1 MAAIPLNPSKIS
13 KCGRVAN
20 KFVLFS
26 AVINLANYY
35 LTSIIAILHLD
46 AKTKENPFKNDTKKP

>member
-26 AVINLANYY
+26 AVINLANY
-35 LTSIIAILHLD
+35 ILLQ
-46 AKTKENPFKNDTKKP
+46 